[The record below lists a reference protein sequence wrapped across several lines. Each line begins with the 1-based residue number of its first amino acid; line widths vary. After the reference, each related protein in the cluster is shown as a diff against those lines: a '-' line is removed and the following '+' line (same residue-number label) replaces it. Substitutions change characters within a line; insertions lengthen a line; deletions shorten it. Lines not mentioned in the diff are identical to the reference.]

1 MVVLRSLKDILSIKI
16 KPRHDSPS
24 DQFSRLLMTR
34 LLLVSAFIM
43 GYEYFSD
50 RISCM
55 KPHTS
60 VIPDK
65 YIHSA
70 CWISGFFVYKEI
82 VEFDR
87 KGDTIYYGIPNKFD
101 RDGHFVPYWQNTYMI
116 QRGGSDG
123 KLCSSKE
130 AEKNAEENIGYECQ
144 PLTRDYYFH
153 YQWMPFYMGILAVFY
168 YLPYIGYRLV
178 NVDLISLK
186 GVLGSVTVDADHIV
200 RNYFNYK
207 INSIGKLRVR
217 VMLNILVKL
226 SYVAVNLFAFFF
238 TDYLLNGRYANYGF
252 EYLDWAR
259 SNTDA
264 KPHEIRRFRRKEKP
278 GKFHISFRD
287 LSDLMLKEYCHR
299 KFLFDMLF
307 PLKFY
312 AK

>member
-16 KPRHDSPS
+16 KPRHDSAS
-24 DQFSRLLMTR
+24 DQFNRLLMTR
-34 LLLVSAFIM
+34 LLLVAAFIM

-82 VEFDR
+82 VKFDR
-87 KGDTIYYGIPNKFD
+87 KDDTIYYGIPTKLDN
-101 RDGHFVPYWQNTYMI
+101 DGHFVMKSYM
-116 QRGGSDG
+116 QYERRGIYS
-123 KLCSSKE
+123 KELCSLKNTESNSKDL
-130 AEKNAEENIGYECQ
+130 IGFDCQ
-144 PLTRDYYFH
+144 PMTRDYYFH

-168 YLPYIGYRLV
+168 YLPYIGYKLA

-186 GVLGSVTVDADHIV
+186 GVIGSVTVDADHIV

-207 INSIGKLRVR
+207 INSIGKLRMR
-217 VMLNILVKL
+217 ILLNILVKL

-238 TDYLLNGRYANYGF
+238 TDYLLNGKYVNYGF
-252 EYLDWAR
+252 EYLEWTR

-264 KPHEIRRFRRKEKP
+264 KAHEVRRFRRKEKP
-278 GKFHISFRD
+278 GTFIFFILLFFRISYCD
-287 LSDLMLKEYCHR
+287 LSFIPKS
-299 KFLFDMLF
+299 
-307 PLKFY
+307 
-312 AK
+312 